1 MAISFR
7 ERDRLCWDPEDMVLE
22 TPAHLTY
29 PFDMRSVEEI
39 EAEIAKLTPAEV
51 RKVAKWLEK
60 FLAEE
65 WDKQIESD
73 AKNGRLDFLFEE
85 AEAERKAGRLR
96 DWPEDKS

>member
-1 MAISFR
+1 M
-7 ERDRLCWDPEDMVLE
+7 PLE
-22 TPAHLTY
+22 LAAHLTY
-29 PFDMRSVEEI
+29 SFDMRSIEEI

-51 RKVAKWLEK
+51 RKVAKWLEEL
-60 FLAEE
+60 LAEE
-65 WDKQIESD
+65 WDKQIEAD

>member
-1 MAISFR
+1 M
-7 ERDRLCWDPEDMVLE
+7 PLE
-22 TPAHLTY
+22 LAAHLTY
-29 PFDMRSVEEI
+29 PFDMRSIEEI

-51 RKVAKWLEK
+51 RNVAKWLEK

-65 WDKQIESD
+65 WDKQIEAD